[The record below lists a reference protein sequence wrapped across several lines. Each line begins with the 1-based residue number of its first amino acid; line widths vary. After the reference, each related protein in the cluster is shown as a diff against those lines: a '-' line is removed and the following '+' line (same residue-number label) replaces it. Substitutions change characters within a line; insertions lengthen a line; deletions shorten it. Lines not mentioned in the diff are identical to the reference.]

1 MSIEEVTHQVAYK
14 KLFPLFGR
22 LTERIAAYIETS
34 LTAINIWM
42 DSVNEMFNQSPTPSG
57 LPPLIVPQFS
67 DISPEGIRESG
78 EQVVRSSVPD
88 LTTDSAAFVWAS
100 TLRVR

>member
-1 MSIEEVTHQVAYK
+1 VSIEEVIHQVAYK
-14 KLFPLFGR
+14 KLFPLFSR

-34 LTAINIWM
+34 LTAINFM

-78 EQVVRSSVPD
+78 EQVVRSFVPD

>member
-1 MSIEEVTHQVAYK
+1 VSIEEVTHQVAYK

-34 LTAINIWM
+34 LTAINFM

>member
-34 LTAINIWM
+34 LTAINFM

-88 LTTDSAAFVWAS
+88 LTTDSAPFVWAS

>member
-1 MSIEEVTHQVAYK
+1 VSIEEVIHQVAYK

-34 LTAINIWM
+34 LTAINFM

-78 EQVVRSSVPD
+78 EEVVRSFVPD